1 MCVSIKEVF
10 IFFFFQAED
19 GIRDLTVTGVQ
30 TCALPILQSRVTLRC
45 TWQLTHQPILSVA
58 TWYTCGMVRT
68 SPWQVVQLSVPRILI
83 WRWCGKR
90 TKPGSACTR
99 VHTGGRLLIH
109 ASRTFLISAL
119 SGSAEPPII

>member
-30 TCALPILQSRVTLRC
+30 TCALPILQSRETLRC

-58 TWYTCGMVRT
+58 TWYTCGIVRT
-68 SPWQVVQLSVPRILI
+68 SPWQVMQPSVPSTLI
-83 WRWCGKR
+83 WRWCGKC
-90 TKPGSACTR
+90 TKPGTSWIRIHSGGFLPNHAACTFR
-99 VHTGGRLLIH
+99 TSA
-109 ASRTFLISAL
+109 ASAARAVES
-119 SGSAEPPII
+119 

>member
-30 TCALPILQSRVTLRC
+30 TCALPILQSRETLRC

-58 TWYTCGMVRT
+58 TWYTCGMRFT
-68 SPWQVVQLSVPRILI
+68 SPWHLLQLSVPRILI
-83 WRWCGKR
+83 SRWCGKR
-90 TKPGSACTR
+90 TKPGRACRR
-99 VHTGGRLLIH
+99 VHTGGCLVAH
-109 ASRTFLISAL
+109 ASGSFLLPAL
-119 SGSAEPPII
+119 